1 MVAKLQ
7 FIICFKVKTK
17 GVGGYY
23 LHSIKINFQM
33 LQKLFIMPNVALNQ
47 KHLPEH
53 KGTLW
58 TLINGVLLPPQH
70 VN

>member
-1 MVAKLQ
+1 MIAKLQ
-7 FIICFKVKTK
+7 FIICFKVKIK

-33 LQKLFIMPNVALNQ
+33 LQKLFTMCNVALNQ
-47 KHLPEH
+47 KQLPEQ

-58 TLINGVLLPPQH
+58 TLINWVL
-70 VN
+70 